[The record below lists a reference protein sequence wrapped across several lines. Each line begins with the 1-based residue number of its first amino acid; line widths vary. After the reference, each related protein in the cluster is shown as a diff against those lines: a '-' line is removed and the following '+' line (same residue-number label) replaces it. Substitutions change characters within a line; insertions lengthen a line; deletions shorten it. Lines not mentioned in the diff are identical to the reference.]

1 MPMIVPEGIVAVPRQ
16 SPQRVRKRTPLRVH
30 ADGAVV
36 TARPGERDWFGDG
49 VFVESR
55 DGHLRSGY
63 SLSLLVHLCAVV
75 PLLAFLMSGTD
86 DLIIIALSPERSMPA
101 FMVPPP
107 VEAKREP
114 ATSAALERAVAK
126 VVPVAMTRALPPPP
140 PRAGDVDAVAAPI
153 EAPSGITPEI
163 GKESLVPGVPGGV
176 AGGVAGGVVGG
187 IVGGGGD
194 AVPAT
199 GAPGPALP
207 RAGTDIKPPRK
218 TKDVKPIYPAVA
230 LPTRAQGAVLIE
242 AVVGPDGK
250 VRNAKVVHSVPLLDQ
265 AALDAVSQWE
275 YEPSFLNGVAVAVVM
290 TVVVRFT
297 LQ

>member
-1 MPMIVPEGIVAVPRQ
+1 MPIIVPEGIVAVPRR
-16 SPQRVRKRTPLRVH
+16 SPPPVRKRTPLGVQ

-36 TARPGERDWFGDG
+36 TARAGERDWFADG

-55 DGHLRSGY
+55 DGHMRSGY

-75 PLLAFLMSGTD
+75 PLLAFLMMGTD
-86 DLIIIALSPERSMPA
+86 ELIIVALSPERSMPA

-107 VEAKREP
+107 AEAKLEP
-114 ATSAALERAVAK
+114 ATSPSVQRVVAK
-126 VVPVAMTRALPPPP
+126 VVAVAMTRPAPPPP
-140 PRAGDVDAVAAPI
+140 PRAGDVDAVPAPI
-153 EAPSGITPEI
+153 EAPSGIAPET
-163 GKESLVPGVPGGV
+163 GKESLVPGVPGGIAGGV
-176 AGGVAGGVVGG
+176 AGGVAGG
-187 IVGGGGD
+187 IGGGGD
-194 AVPAT
+194 AFPPA
-199 GAPGPALP
+199 GAPGPAMLH
-207 RAGTDIKPPRK
+207 AGTDIKPPRK

-275 YEPSFLNGVAVAVVM
+275 YEPSMLNGVAVSVIM
-290 TVVVRFT
+290 TVVVRFA

>member
-1 MPMIVPEGIVAVPRQ
+1 MPIIVPDGIVAVPRQ
-16 SPQRVRKRTPLRVH
+16 SPPRVRKRTPLRVQ

-36 TARPGERDWFGDG
+36 TARAGERDWFGDG
-49 VFVESR
+49 VFVEAR
-55 DGHLRSGY
+55 DGHVRSGY
-63 SLSLLVHLCAVV
+63 SLSLLLHLCAVV
-75 PLLAFLMSGTD
+75 PLLAFLMAGTD

-107 VEAKREP
+107 AEAKLEA
-114 ATSAALERAVAK
+114 ATSPAVERAVAK
-126 VVPVAMTRALPPPP
+126 VAPVAMTRAAPPPP

-153 EAPSGITPEI
+153 EAPSGIAPET

-176 AGGVAGGVVGG
+176 AGGAVAGVAGG

-194 AVPAT
+194 AVPPA
-199 GAPGPALP
+199 GAPGPAMP

-242 AVVGPDGK
+242 AIVGPDGK

-275 YEPSFLNGVAVAVVM
+275 YEPSMLNGVAVSVIM
-290 TVVVRFT
+290 TVVVRFA